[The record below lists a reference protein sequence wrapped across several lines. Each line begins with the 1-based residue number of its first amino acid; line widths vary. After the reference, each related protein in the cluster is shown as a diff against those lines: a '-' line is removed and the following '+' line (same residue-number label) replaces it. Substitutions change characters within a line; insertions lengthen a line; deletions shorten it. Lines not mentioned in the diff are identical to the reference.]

1 MGIIIFIYAII
12 ERGIMKNS
20 VSAFI
25 VSAIV
30 ISLFMVMEMPSSS
43 AATIEKN
50 TIDYIFPYER
60 PGWSGDLR
68 HSGAKCFQCH
78 FSLIEI
84 ERAYGIQCKCHY
96 LENNDWNLN
105 VDMKKVQQIH
115 GNSPCIRCHVGIVEQ
130 LGDNDIHFL
139 HSNKKCDVCHIAK
152 ERLIRPNTTDCNV
165 CHPYGP
171 HGSHENLSSLC
182 VLCHGEYG
190 QSFTNKPDN
199 EILAAL
205 EKSSNVSSVPA
216 KEAGGIPTIA
226 DVISLLLKKI
236 IEVQWPTI

>member
-1 MGIIIFIYAII
+1 
-12 ERGIMKNS
+12 MKNS
-20 VSAFI
+20 GFTFVVLI
-25 VSAIV
+25 MV
-30 ISLFMVMEMPSSS
+30 ISLLMVIETPSSS
-43 AATIEKN
+43 AAGTIEKD
-50 TIDYIFPYER
+50 TPDYTFPYER

-68 HSGAKCFQCH
+68 HGGAKCFQCH

-96 LENNDWNLN
+96 LENNDWDLK
-105 VDMKKVQQIH
+105 VDIQKVQEIH

-139 HSNKKCDVCHIAK
+139 HSNKKCDVCHVAK

-165 CHPYGP
+165 CHPNGP

-190 QSFTNKPDN
+190 LSFTTKPDS
-199 EILAAL
+199 EILDAL
-205 EKSSNVSSVPA
+205 EKSSNISSAPVR
-216 KEAGGIPTIA
+216 EAGGIPTIA
-226 DVISLLLKKI
+226 DVISLLFKKL